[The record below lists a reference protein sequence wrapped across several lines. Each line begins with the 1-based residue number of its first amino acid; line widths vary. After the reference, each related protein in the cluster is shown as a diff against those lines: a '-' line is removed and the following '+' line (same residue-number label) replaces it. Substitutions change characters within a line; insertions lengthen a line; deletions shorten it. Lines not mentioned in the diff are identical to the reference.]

1 MSTGSL
7 PATVYIVR
15 HGEKLGDPS
24 DDGDGIVDL
33 SIRGSARAGYLPS
46 LFVAARPEV
55 TCCLTDK
62 TDHVTAQYVKNDL
75 SGPAPR
81 FSTPAFIF
89 ATQTSKD
96 SNRPIETITPTATAL
111 GLAINSPYSDGDF
124 AKLANDITTGDQHA
138 GAIVL
143 ICWHHSKI
151 PDLAQALGVAS
162 SPPWP
167 VTVFDRVWEID
178 YSGGSTQLQ
187 DHPQQLLYGD
197 SAT

>member
-24 DDGDGIVDL
+24 DDGDGIPDL
-33 SIRGSARAGYLPS
+33 SIRGSARASYLPS
-46 LFVAARPEV
+46 LFVPASPELS
-55 TCCLTDK
+55 CLLTDK
-62 TDHVTAQYVKNDL
+62 TDHVTVQYVKNNL

-81 FSTPAFIF
+81 FGTPAFIF

-111 GLAINSPYSDGDF
+111 GLAINSPYRDGDY
-124 AKLANDITTGDQHA
+124 AKLANDITTGAQYA

-143 ICWHHSKI
+143 ICWHHGKI

-162 SPPWP
+162 PPPWP
-167 VTVFDRVWEID
+167 GTVFDRVWEID
-178 YSGGSTQLQ
+178 YSGSSAQLQ
-187 DHPQQLLYGD
+187 NHPQQLLYSD

>member
-1 MSTGSL
+1 M
-7 PATVYIVR
+7 
-15 HGEKLGDPS
+15 
-24 DDGDGIVDL
+24 
-33 SIRGSARAGYLPS
+33 
-46 LFVAARPEV
+46 
-55 TCCLTDK
+55 
-62 TDHVTAQYVKNDL
+62 
-75 SGPAPR
+75 
-81 FSTPAFIF
+81 
-89 ATQTSKD
+89 
-96 SNRPIETITPTATAL
+96 
-111 GLAINSPYSDGDF
+111 
-124 AKLANDITTGDQHA
+124 
-138 GAIVL
+138 L